1 MEAPTS
7 EERREVAEELRNYMR
22 LRSSDTFE
30 AFYTRLNGVLFGD
43 DGFDRPDSDVFER
56 LSDLIDLTCHLV
68 STTLQTCMD
77 GSRAFYH
84 ELSCGHTCVS
94 FCSSPPSF
102 CLECGARVVER
113 GEG

>member
-1 MEAPTS
+1 MTPTS
-7 EERREVAEELRNYMR
+7 EERREVAWRLLSEVSEGECIDFAVFRIIEEVLGI
-22 LRSSDTFE
+22 DG
-30 AFYTRLNGVLFGD
+30 AFGARAA
-43 DGFDRPDSDVFER
+43 RI
-56 LSDLIDLTCHLV
+56 LSDFIDPTCHLV

-102 CLECGARVVER
+102 CPECGARVAEDD
-113 GEG
+113 GE